1 MPNTQLPVPMN
12 QQTQTAQLL
21 ASLARQESLL
31 QQIITSLNKPKL
43 GLHSDAGI
51 CKIYC
56 NRQHGSLWYTLSDG
70 NPTPVTAS
78 ALTGFIKELRFE
90 KVERRGK
97 EVHKL
102 LTTIEGDKL
111 YILESGHD
119 SHFSKG
125 LLSAIAILT
134 PDQLHQPITI
144 SPQAGDDES
153 VLFCRLYVNNEYV
166 KVQYSDATDW
176 RTTAKKAID
185 NVKALT
191 QVEF

>member
-1 MPNTQLPVPMN
+1 MN

-31 QQIITSLNKPKL
+31 QQLITSINKPKL
-43 GLHSDAGI
+43 GLHNDAGT

-56 NRQHGSLWYTLSDG
+56 NRQHGFLWYTLSDG
-70 NPTPVTAS
+70 NPTPITAI
-78 ALTGFIKELRFE
+78 ALTGYVKQLRFE
-90 KVERRGK
+90 KVERRGR

-134 PDQLHQPITI
+134 PQQLHQPITI
-144 SPQAGDDES
+144 SPQAGDDDN
-153 VLFCRLYVNNEYV
+153 VLFCRVYVESELI
-166 KVQYSDATDW
+166 KALYSDATDW
-176 RTTAKKAID
+176 RATARKAID

-191 QVEF
+191 ELEF

>member
-1 MPNTQLPVPMN
+1 MN
-12 QQTQTAQLL
+12 QQETSQLI
-21 ASLARQESLL
+21 ASLARQELLL
-31 QQIITSLNKPKL
+31 QQLISSLNKPKL
-43 GLHSDAGI
+43 GLHNDAGI

-56 NRQHGSLWYTLSDG
+56 NRQHGSLWYTLTDG
-70 NPTPVTAS
+70 NPTPITS
-78 ALTGFIKELRFE
+78 SSLTGYVKQLRFE

-111 YILESGHD
+111 YVLESGHD

-144 SPQAGDDES
+144 SPQAGDDDN
-153 VLFCRLYVNNEYV
+153 VLFCRLYVGNEYL
-166 KVQYSDATDW
+166 KVQYNDATDW
-176 RTTAKKAID
+176 RSTARKAID
-185 NVKALT
+185 NVKDLAE
-191 QVEF
+191 VEF

>member
-1 MPNTQLPVPMN
+1 MN

-31 QQIITSLNKPKL
+31 KQLISSLNKPKL
-43 GLHSDAGI
+43 GLHNDAGT

-56 NRQHGSLWYTLSDG
+56 NRQHNSLWYKLSDG
-70 NPTPVTAS
+70 NPTPITAS
-78 ALTGFIKELRFE
+78 ALTGYIKQLRFE
-90 KVERRGK
+90 KVERRGR

-102 LTTIEGDKL
+102 LTTIAGDKS

-134 PDQLHQPITI
+134 PNQLHQPITI
-144 SPQAGDDES
+144 SPKIGDDES

-166 KVQYSDATDW
+166 KVQYNDSTDW
-176 RTTAKKAID
+176 RATARKAID
-185 NVKALT
+185 NVKVLNE
-191 QVEF
+191 VEF